1 MDDALKY
8 PKTGFV
14 IYQYGFQNWNRLSPL
29 YGALNAPPFCL
40 GRMREWAMQSKRDGL
55 IPIGEALADLR
66 GPVKAIREDSPQAR
80 HHFTQA
86 EQVNRLVTARES
98 DPDLGFQARMMAL
111 CSLPRSNPGQRKE
124 YVRRNGPYTLGMS
137 AGIGNKLPFGTLPR
151 LLMAWVSTEAVKTQ
165 SPVLVLG
172 NSLTEFMNKLGI
184 NSDSSGRRGERTRLR
199 NQMDRLFNS
208 TVQFIYEPKA
218 PDGASL
224 GVKDTFNS
232 TVARKTHLVWN
243 PKKPN
248 EPVLWESTVELG
260 HDFFHDILR
269 HPFPLDMNILKAL
282 KKSPLGLD
290 FYMWAVYRTFSLTRP
305 IRLSWPHLYR
315 QFGADPSRASDKRTV
330 DAFRTDCLRELKKI
344 KTAWPELNYALG
356 KGVLVLGPSE
366 PSIPR
371 NDP

>member
-1 MDDALKY
+1 
-8 PKTGFV
+8 
-14 IYQYGFQNWNRLSPL
+14 
-29 YGALNAPPFCL
+29 
-40 GRMREWAMQSKRDGL
+40 
-55 IPIGEALADLR
+55 
-66 GPVKAIREDSPQAR
+66 
-80 HHFTQA
+80 
-86 EQVNRLVTARES
+86 
-98 DPDLGFQARMMAL
+98 MMAL

-305 IRLSWPHLYR
+305 LRLSWPHLYR
-315 QFGADPSRASDKRTV
+315 QFGVDPSRASDKRTV

>member
-1 MDDALKY
+1 M
-8 PKTGFV
+8 T
-14 IYQYGFQNWNRLSPL
+14 
-29 YGALNAPPFCL
+29 
-40 GRMREWAMQSKRDGL
+40 RERSWLMS
-55 IPIGEALADLR
+55 IGEALSGMG

-208 TVQFIYEPKA
+208 TV
-218 PDGASL
+218 
-224 GVKDTFNS
+224 
-232 TVARKTHLVWN
+232 ARKTHLVWN

-290 FYMWAVYRTFSLTRP
+290 FYMWAVYRTFSLKRP
-305 IRLSWPHLYR
+305 MRLSWPQLYR
-315 QFGADPSRASDKRTV
+315 QFGANPSKASDNRTV
-330 DAFRTDCLRELKKI
+330 QDFRKDCLRELKKI
-344 KTAWPELNYALG
+344 KLAWPELNYSLG

>member
-1 MDDALKY
+1 
-8 PKTGFV
+8 
-14 IYQYGFQNWNRLSPL
+14 
-29 YGALNAPPFCL
+29 
-40 GRMREWAMQSKRDGL
+40 MQSKRDGL

-66 GPVKAIREDSPQAR
+66 GPVKAIRDASPQAL

-86 EQVNRLVTARES
+86 DQVNRLVKARES
-98 DPDLGFQARMMAL
+98 DPDLGFQARLMAL
-111 CSLPRSNPGQRKE
+111 CSLPRSNPGNRLQYKR
-124 YVRRNGPYTLGMS
+124 VNGPYTLGMS

-290 FYMWAVYRTFSLTRP
+290 FYVWAVYRTFSLNRP
-305 IRLSWPHLYR
+305 LPLSWPTLYQ
-315 QFGADPSRASDKRTV
+315 QFGVDPSRATDRVTV
-330 DAFRTDCLRELKKI
+330 DNFRKDCLRELKKI
-344 KTAWPELNYALG
+344 KLAWPELNYATA
-356 KGVLVLGPSE
+356 KGVLILSPSA
-366 PSIPR
+366 PTIPR
-371 NDP
+371 LSS